1 MIKKVQF
8 PGRRNGPAPAVI
20 DQWVQNRGQ
29 QPAEPTKRLTV
40 DVPLSLHRRM
50 KIQCTLE
57 NRIMADVVRDLLYER
72 FGESDE
78 LPAVARMPVE
88 EGAAS

>member
-8 PGRRNGPAPAVI
+8 PGRRHGPAPAVI
-20 DQWVQNRGQ
+20 DHWVQNRGQ
-29 QPAEPTKRLTV
+29 QPSEQLKRLTV

-50 KIQCTLE
+50 KIQCTVE

-78 LPAVARMPVE
+78 LPVNARAPAE
-88 EGAAS
+88 EEAAS

>member
-1 MIKKVQF
+1 MIKRVQF
-8 PGRRNGPAPAVI
+8 PGRRSGAAPAVI

-29 QPAEPTKRLTV
+29 QPGEPMKRLTV

-50 KIQCTLE
+50 KIQCTLD
-57 NRIMADVVRDLLYER
+57 NRIMADVVRDLLFER

-78 LPAVARMPVE
+78 LPVNARTPAE